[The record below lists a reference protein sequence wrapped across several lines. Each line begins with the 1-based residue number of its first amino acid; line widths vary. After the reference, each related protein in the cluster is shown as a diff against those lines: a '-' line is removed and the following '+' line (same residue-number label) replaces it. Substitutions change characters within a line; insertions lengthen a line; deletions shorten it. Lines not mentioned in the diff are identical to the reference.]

1 MHKWSYLASRDMH
14 DKVHRRE
21 IAREWE
27 SILDELEDGK
37 THRPDV
43 RADAVFPSRDTF
55 GLPVGGNSKERNERA
70 NRARFRVNISRTAMY
85 LVVPV
90 KVPAHEPMSSPE
102 TPKSQSLT
110 TPCRD
115 RRIFEGLISLWMT
128 FLECKY
134 ARPCKT

>member
-1 MHKWSYLASRDMH
+1 MPKWSYLASRDVH
-14 DKVHRRE
+14 DKVYRCE
-21 IAREWE
+21 IARERE
-27 SILDELEDGK
+27 TVLNELEDGK

-43 RADAVFPSRDTF
+43 RADGVFTSRDAF
-55 GLPVGGNSKERNERA
+55 GLGRKWQERHERA
-70 NRARFRVNISRTAMY
+70 NRARVLVNISRTAMY

-90 KVPAHEPMSSPE
+90 KVPAREPMSSPE

-110 TPCRD
+110 TPCRE
-115 RRIFEGLISLWMT
+115 RRTFEGLISLWIT